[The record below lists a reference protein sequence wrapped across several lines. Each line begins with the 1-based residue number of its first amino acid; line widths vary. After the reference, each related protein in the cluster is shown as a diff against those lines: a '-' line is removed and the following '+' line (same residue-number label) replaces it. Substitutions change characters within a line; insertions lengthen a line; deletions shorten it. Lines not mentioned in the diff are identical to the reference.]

1 MMLGYL
7 HKDQAQPHFQVRLW
21 NINPGDI
28 IKGQAEWQTA
38 KLSYED
44 DKIMITKPNI
54 FHRLSTFR
62 LNSDP
67 ESDNTFLEEMTNM
80 LNTKKYMV
88 STSFITQTGALRL
101 GAAESMWKLVKG
113 HSMTTS
119 DTEKLFFQ
127 QQFTPYR
134 PGAAAPGQRYFDAE
148 TSRATTAPDTDTN
161 ITATKGFMA
170 SDNPQG
176 ALPCVTP
183 DDLSPFVRRQLD
195 AFSTRMRS
203 DPFSTPRTA
212 SAVREAPNSSD
223 AHAAEAIRPDSPRS
237 SDSGEH
243 DSDGD
248 FIDDNVVD
256 GQPVRSGNGK
266 SRM

>member
-1 MMLGYL
+1 
-7 HKDQAQPHFQVRLW
+7 
-21 NINPGDI
+21 
-28 IKGQAEWQTA
+28 
-38 KLSYED
+38 
-44 DKIMITKPNI
+44 
-54 FHRLSTFR
+54 
-62 LNSDP
+62 
-67 ESDNTFLEEMTNM
+67 
-80 LNTKKYMV
+80 
-88 STSFITQTGALRL
+88 
-101 GAAESMWKLVKG
+101 
-113 HSMTTS
+113 
-119 DTEKLFFQ
+119 
-127 QQFTPYR
+127 
-134 PGAAAPGQRYFDAE
+134 
-148 TSRATTAPDTDTN
+148 
-161 ITATKGFMA
+161 MA

-212 SAVREAPNSSD
+212 PAVREAPNSSD

-266 SRM
+266 SRACKTSVDRFYRCAAMMCQ